1 MLTKWQVVR
10 LRSKKR
16 TCSLGRGQNSLT
28 LPFAYD
34 DLLPGDR
41 EWGEDLFLLEE
52 EEDEELSSDCS
63 SLTRHSTSPDR

>member
-1 MLTKWQVVR
+1 MGEAGKQDFFPVR
-10 LRSKKR
+10 
-16 TCSLGRGQNSLT
+16 RGPAVEQFN
-28 LPFAYD
+28 LPLAYD
-34 DLLPGDR
+34 DLLLGDR

>member
-1 MLTKWQVVR
+1 
-10 LRSKKR
+10 
-16 TCSLGRGQNSLT
+16 
-28 LPFAYD
+28 LPLAYD